1 MIKYAL
7 IPFACLAMTACGPG
21 GESVNVS
28 DATGNEASMGSDKS
42 SLVDNAI
49 EDEAAAGEEDQ
60 PVDPSMPPVDAGDPA
75 DVAQRWADALES
87 REWETARQVWG
98 ESGMAS
104 GMDAE
109 EFEVAFSKYRTIN
122 ISFGEA
128 RKEGAAG
135 TLYYEVPVTM
145 EGELDNGDAYRM
157 EGPLLLSR
165 VNDVPGAS
173 TEERKWHIEMSD
185 LRPRPVDQSEEAE
198 R

>member
-21 GESVNVS
+21 GADTEVS
-28 DATGNEASMGSDKS
+28 AEARMGSDAD

-49 EDEAAAGEEDQ
+49 EDDASDIEDVA
-60 PVDPSMPPVDAGDPA
+60 PVDETLPPVDAGRPDDA
-75 DVAQRWADALES
+75 AQRWADALEA
-87 REWETARQVWG
+87 RDWETARQVWG

-104 GMDAE
+104 GLDAD
-109 EFEVAFSKYRTIN
+109 EFETAFSKYRTID

-128 RKEGAAG
+128 RQEGAAG

-145 EGELDNGDAYRM
+145 TGELENGDAYRM
-157 EGPLLLSR
+157 EGPLLISR

-173 TEERKWHIEMSD
+173 TEERKWHIEMTD
-185 LRPRPVDQSEEAE
+185 LRPRPVEDDSQ
-198 R
+198 

>member
-1 MIKYAL
+1 
-7 IPFACLAMTACGPG
+7 
-21 GESVNVS
+21 
-28 DATGNEASMGSDKS
+28 MGSDAD

-49 EDEAAAGEEDQ
+49 EDDASDTEDVA
-60 PVDPSMPPVDAGDPA
+60 PVDETLPPVDAGRPDDA
-75 DVAQRWADALES
+75 AKRWAEALEA
-87 REWETARQVWG
+87 RDWETARQVWG

-104 GMDAE
+104 GLDAD
-109 EFEVAFSKYRTIN
+109 EFETAFSKYRTIN

-128 RKEGAAG
+128 RQEGAAG

-145 EGELDNGDAYRM
+145 TGELENGDAYRM

-185 LRPRPVDQSEEAE
+185 LRPRPVEADSQ
-198 R
+198 